1 MKAKLISAAAL
12 AALVILGAGCKK
24 LPWRPVAG
32 ERIHFRAV
40 SDFGKDPKSKTAYSG
55 EYFSVEGYQNK
66 FERIDWVEGDDITI
80 AYLSHT
86 QGTNFIIASDDY
98 KITAVSNAGDEK
110 SFATIAPTGGPYGV
124 DGEGWGGNGL
134 KWQDNETHQFYAC
147 YPGVSKDSDYVFE
160 LGAEGIVAKVPFD
173 YPATQVLT
181 RSETDENVFLPDMKY
196 AAMLHSDEEGISLP
210 SGREKVINLSFSPH
224 FTAFEFQAAAKEG
237 DSFTLNSFT
246 LSSENTFITGR
257 FLWSMDPEDNN
268 EWHDFAKEGATYK
281 TASVDFTALNEGDPL
296 PLTDSQ
302 PITFTVLVC
311 CPDVAGR
318 TNYLEDLTIIFNIN
332 KDGAPVDRKL
342 KLANNYGNYLSFRH
356 NVKHRIKGLRI
367 PLEIGPGS
375 LWYEG
380 VDAGSYTDLQ
390 WPE

>member
-1 MKAKLISAAAL
+1 MKAKAMQAAAL

-24 LPWRPVAG
+24 LSWRPVAG
-32 ERIHFRAV
+32 EQIHFRAV
-40 SDFGKDPKSKTAYSG
+40 SDFGKDPESKTAYSG

-98 KITAVSNAGDEK
+98 KITGVSNNNALE
-110 SFATIAPTGGPYGV
+110 SYATIAPTGGRY
-124 DGEGWGGNGL
+124 GGNGL

-147 YPGVSKDSDYVFE
+147 YPGVSKDSDYAFE
-160 LGAEGIVAKVPFD
+160 LGGEGIVAKVPFD

-181 RSETDENVFLPDMKY
+181 RSESDENVFLADMKY

-257 FLWSMDPEDNN
+257 FLWSMDPDDNN
-268 EWHDFAKEGATYK
+268 EWHDFAKEDATYK

-296 PLTDSQ
+296 PLTDVQ

-311 CPDVAGR
+311 CPDVAGGSS
-318 TNYLEDLTIIFNIN
+318 YLEDLTIIFNIN
-332 KDGAPVDRKL
+332 KDGEPVNRKL
-342 KLANNYGNYLSFRH
+342 KLANNYGTYLSFRH

-375 LWYEG
+375 LWFEG
-380 VDAGSYTDLQ
+380 VDAGSYTDFP
-390 WPE
+390 WGE